1 MNKTNIITIDE
12 PEITLENINGI
23 LNITNPNCNI
33 NFKKNNKI
41 QGIQI
46 VDNAEITF
54 NLEDN
59 ATLEWNDF
67 WTHQNAYCHIKVNS
81 FNQTKLEWNLNIEA
95 KTDYDITLENQIC
108 GNNNISKIIIHV
120 VSLQNKTCKIRSLGK
135 IMKET
140 KENQF
145 TEELKG
151 LALENQTISFL
162 PDLMVDSSE
171 VTAIHNATLRCINE
185 LELFYLKSK
194 GLDEITSKE
203 LIKNGFL
210 NKKV

>member
-1 MNKTNIITIDE
+1 MNKTNRITIDE

-67 WTHQNAYCHIKVNS
+67 WTHQNAHCHIKVNS

-95 KTDYDITLENQIC
+95 KIDYDITLENQIC

>member
-67 WTHQNAYCHIKVNS
+67 WTHQNAHCHIKVNS